1 MINHPGRSM
10 KSTTIKV
17 FIGFLIGAVSVGG
30 FAVAN
35 TPSVPVVKACMDNK
49 SKALFVSSNGSCAK
63 GRTAIDIGATGANVK
78 SIAQLVSPSVVSIEV
93 NSAAGG
99 GTGSG
104 SIIRTTS
111 SISYIVT
118 NNHVI
123 EDAATGG
130 TIDVELNNGEVLAGT
145 IVGRDSEYDLA
156 VVSVK
161 KGNLPVITQGDSSA
175 VAVGDAVVAFGSPL
189 GLSGTVTSGII
200 SALNRPVTPAPTGST
215 SITSYIDAI
224 QTDAAINP
232 GNSGGPLVD
241 SQGRIVGV
249 NSVIISLGT
258 GSTAG
263 NIGLGFSI
271 PFNQARRI
279 INEIIETGKST
290 KPIFGVSF
298 DSTFT
303 GTGAK
308 ISALTSGKGAEK
320 AGIPVGS
327 IVKTIDGY
335 KINDAVSAI
344 VRIRSKAPGDKVT
357 VVVELV
363 GGTLK
368 TFIVTLDSAPSL

>member
-1 MINHPGRSM
+1 MIKHPGRSM

-17 FIGFLIGAVSVGG
+17 LIGFLIGAVSVGG

-35 TPSVPVVKACMDNK
+35 TPSVPVVKACVDNK
-49 SKALFVSSNGSCAK
+49 TKALFVSSNGSCAK

-93 NSAAGG
+93 NSASGG

-130 TIDVELNNGEVLAGT
+130 TIDVELNNGDILVGT

-175 VAVGDAVVAFGSPL
+175 VAIGDAVVAFGSPL

-200 SALNRPVTPAPTGST
+200 SALNRPVTTGST

-241 SQGRIVGV
+241 SQGRIIGV
-249 NSVIISLGT
+249 NSAIASLGT
-258 GSTAG
+258 GSTVG
-263 NIGLGFSI
+263 SIGLGFSI
-271 PFNQARRI
+271 PFNQAKRI

-290 KPIFGVSF
+290 KPILGVSF
-298 DSTFT
+298 DAIFT

-308 ISALTSGKGAEK
+308 ISALTAGKGAEK
-320 AGIPVGS
+320 AGIPVNS
-327 IVKTIDGY
+327 IIKTIDGY
-335 KINDAVSAI
+335 KISDAVSAI
-344 VRIRSKAPGDKVT
+344 VRIRAKAPGDKVT

>member
-1 MINHPGRSM
+1 M

-17 FIGFLIGAVSVGG
+17 LIGFLIGAVSVGG

-35 TPSVPVVKACMDNK
+35 TPSVPVVKACVDNK

-123 EDAATGG
+123 EGAATGG
-130 TIDVELNNGEVLAGT
+130 TIDVELNNGDVLVGT

-175 VAVGDAVVAFGSPL
+175 VAIGDAVVAFGSPL

-200 SALNRPVTPAPTGST
+200 SALNRPVTTGST

-241 SQGRIVGV
+241 SQGRIIGV
-249 NSVIISLGT
+249 NSAIASLGS
-258 GSTAG
+258 GSTVG
-263 NIGLGFSI
+263 SIGLGFSI
-271 PFNQARRI
+271 PFNQAKRI

-290 KPIFGVSF
+290 KPILGVSF
-298 DSTFT
+298 DATFT

-308 ISALTSGKGAEK
+308 IAALTAGKGAEK
-320 AGIPVGS
+320 AGIPVNS
-327 IVKTIDGY
+327 IIKTIDGY
-335 KINDAVSAI
+335 KISDAVSAI
-344 VRIRSKAPGDKVT
+344 VRIRAKAPGDKVT